1 MTINKKKLFTVA
13 LGAAF
18 FITSAIV
25 PTVFA
30 ESNPFA
36 INDAITFKTDM
47 EKKTEGKCGEGK
59 KKDEGKCGEGKCG
72 GDKKKTEGKCGE
84 GKKKDEGKCGEGKK
98 KDEGKGK

>member
-13 LGAAF
+13 LGASF

-59 KKDEGKCGEGKCG
+59 KKDEGKCGEGK
-72 GDKKKTEGKCGE
+72 
-84 GKKKDEGKCGEGKK
+84 K